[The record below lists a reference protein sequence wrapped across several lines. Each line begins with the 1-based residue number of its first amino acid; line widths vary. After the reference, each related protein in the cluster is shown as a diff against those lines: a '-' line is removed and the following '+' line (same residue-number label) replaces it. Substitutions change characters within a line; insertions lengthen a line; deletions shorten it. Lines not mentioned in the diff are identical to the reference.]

1 MVRKEE
7 VLNLSYP
14 PLLRSHPHNPISP
27 GGDSSSS
34 VYVALFCFCLFFVCF
49 FKYEAIAMAA
59 GVNSKEVNNTKSSE
73 MFNDRFYR
81 MITSPLYIG

>member
-1 MVRKEE
+1 
-7 VLNLSYP
+7 
-14 PLLRSHPHNPISP
+14 
-27 GGDSSSS
+27 
-34 VYVALFCFCLFFVCF
+34 
-49 FKYEAIAMAA
+49 MAA